1 MSNFVLIRAKRRSV
15 KVLDGV
21 FFDSFLGSWT
31 SKFIVLLLYILKKYK
46 TIGEDSWQRSLKEKW
61 KE

>member
-21 FFDSFLGSWT
+21 FFDSFLGS
-31 SKFIVLLLYILKKYK
+31 
-46 TIGEDSWQRSLKEKW
+46 
-61 KE
+61 